1 MSGVPKKPHEEA
13 GSGQKRPHEDS
24 TSSLY
29 SGPTSKSIQP
39 GSTADYHAQLE
50 HVQDA
55 SRFGKAP
62 RIENRDEKRPVP
74 PSSFMQKA
82 GSTFTPLSDHL
93 KSSSDAVDP
102 SPPVKAETGA
112 AARPDG
118 AKVEE
123 AETKG
128 HARVSGVSSWGFTTN
143 MTIDEPAKSVP
154 VTEENV
160 NTGTKPV
167 KKELSEKEAGPA
179 SASEQAGGPQE
190 RKKERDA
197 DPAERQRNR
206 VEEGGSSAL
215 AQGQMPVVEPEKE
228 KEGGFG
234 GVHQRRRQVRSRASP
249 NAAAHREPRFRS
261 SRLRDDGVQGESSS
275 PSSSFRVSS
284 LSLFDITSKLT
295 ESPSYGIIFFKSEQS
310 AVVYKPGECMQELL
324 KSWKEF
330 EVSSQDAK
338 NGEGSHSGPVLE
350 IRIPSEY
357 VTSTNRQVKGA
368 QLWGTDTYTNDSD
381 LVAVLMHMGYC
392 SPPST
397 PPSSAIQELRAIIRV
412 LAPLQNYTS
421 TLRNNVRSRAW
432 GAGISCSYRVEHA
445 WIVKRGGGTI
455 ELQPRLQHTS
465 GLEPTIAPVSVE
477 RTMTTRAAASNA
489 SRHNRFVREVTIQYS
504 LCNEPW
510 LKYSIS
516 AVADRGLKRSMF
528 TSTRLKRG
536 EVIYVETHYNRYELS
551 YGGERVSIGNGLYR
565 TPTSSDVQ
573 NNHSSSSHNHH
584 HTQNGTGSIEQKEEL
599 VDTFRWARCRK
610 PLPDNSMRSLGLP
623 LPPEHLEILVEHV
636 EWDDVQWSS
645 SGVWVAGK
653 EYTLARVHF
662 LSPK

>member
-1 MSGVPKKPHEEA
+1 
-13 GSGQKRPHEDS
+13 
-24 TSSLY
+24 
-29 SGPTSKSIQP
+29 
-39 GSTADYHAQLE
+39 
-50 HVQDA
+50 
-55 SRFGKAP
+55 
-62 RIENRDEKRPVP
+62 
-74 PSSFMQKA
+74 
-82 GSTFTPLSDHL
+82 
-93 KSSSDAVDP
+93 
-102 SPPVKAETGA
+102 
-112 AARPDG
+112 
-118 AKVEE
+118 
-123 AETKG
+123 
-128 HARVSGVSSWGFTTN
+128 
-143 MTIDEPAKSVP
+143 
-154 VTEENV
+154 
-160 NTGTKPV
+160 
-167 KKELSEKEAGPA
+167 
-179 SASEQAGGPQE
+179 
-190 RKKERDA
+190 
-197 DPAERQRNR
+197 
-206 VEEGGSSAL
+206 
-215 AQGQMPVVEPEKE
+215 
-228 KEGGFG
+228 
-234 GVHQRRRQVRSRASP
+234 
-249 NAAAHREPRFRS
+249 
-261 SRLRDDGVQGESSS
+261 
-275 PSSSFRVSS
+275 
-284 LSLFDITSKLT
+284 
-295 ESPSYGIIFFKSEQS
+295 
-310 AVVYKPGECMQELL
+310 MQELL

-368 QLWGTDTYTNDSD
+368 QLWGTDIYTNDSD

-610 PLPDNSMRSLGLP
+610 PLPDNATRSLGLP